1 MTRRDQ
7 RSSAG
12 NRCADFAGNTTRR
25 RLGRGFALALS
36 LGVAACANG
45 DFGRIRPGLVAD
57 GIHDWVGT
65 SAAAS
70 AGLPISI
77 FPLTEDERLLRD
89 LAFQFIEPSYDR
101 NRWYSILNEY
111 GVSRVVLRDWCFFNV
126 TEYDSYLSSIPFR
139 SATARYQRLNDA
151 IRNDVAR
158 LPQWVSVARR
168 VVDMDAKRAQ
178 SLNYVAPIPG
188 EAINAQSRIA
198 ENALVI
204 AWVQQSLVNRAATY
218 AFALERLAVATPSPM
233 AAEVDRSLTLL
244 KTTAAQSRILPG
256 PELVPGRMV
265 FVPPYP
271 VSAPVGPPP
280 GRRVAVLPVV
290 K

>member
-1 MTRRDQ
+1 MTRDQ

-12 NRCADFAGNTTRR
+12 RDCTDFAGSTARR
-25 RLGRGFALALS
+25 CFWRGLALALS
-36 LGVAACANG
+36 LGLAACANG
-45 DFGRIRPGLVAD
+45 DFGRVRPGLVAD

-65 SAAAS
+65 TAAAS
-70 AGLPISI
+70 AGLPISV

-111 GVSRVVLRDWCFFNV
+111 GVSRIFLRDWCFFNV

-151 IRNDVAR
+151 IRNDVTR
-158 LPQWVSVARR
+158 LPQWVSVALR
-168 VVDMDAKRAQ
+168 VIDMDAKRAK
-178 SLNYVAPIPG
+178 SLEYVAPIPG
-188 EAINAQSRIA
+188 EVINAQARIA
-198 ENALVI
+198 ENGLVI

-218 AFALERLAVATPSPM
+218 AFSLERLAIATPSPM
-233 AAEVDRSLTLL
+233 AAEVDRSITLL
-244 KTTAAQSRILPG
+244 RTRTAESRVLPG

-271 VSAPVGPPP
+271 IGAPIGPPV
-280 GRRVAVLPVV
+280 GRRVAALPGA

>member
-1 MTRRDQ
+1 MIRDQ
-7 RSSAG
+7 RSGAG
-12 NRCADFAGNTTRR
+12 NECTDFASNTAR
-25 RLGRGFALALS
+25 RLFWRGLALVLL

-57 GIHDWVGT
+57 GIHDWVGVE
-65 SAAAS
+65 AAAN
-70 AGLPISI
+70 AGLPVSV

-89 LAFQFIEPSYDR
+89 LAFQFIEPAYDR

-111 GVSRVVLRDWCFFNV
+111 GVSRVFLRDWCFYNV
-126 TEYDSYLSSIPFR
+126 TEYDVYLSSIPFR

-151 IRNDVAR
+151 VLNDISR

-168 VVDMDAKRAQ
+168 VVDMDAKRAK
-178 SLNYVAPIPG
+178 SLEYIAPIPG
-188 EAINAQSRIA
+188 EVVNAQARIA

-218 AFALERLAVATPSPM
+218 AFALERLAIATPSPM

-244 KTTAAQSRILPG
+244 RNSTAESRVLPG
-256 PELVPGRMV
+256 PELVPGRIV
-265 FVPPYP
+265 HVPPYP
-271 VSAPVGPPP
+271 VPVPI
-280 GRRVAVLPVV
+280 GRRVAALPFFGR
-290 K
+290 